1 MNDVHNFNPANP
13 ANPALT
19 EPALTPFDKKTNG
32 GPDRAVALQSYR
44 ERAAGYDRSSANILA
59 IRAMAIHLL
68 GVRPGDVVFDVACGT
83 GPTLLPLAA
92 MAGPEGRVIG
102 IEQSPEMAAIARA
115 RLAGAGEGTESDA
128 GTAAG
133 NAPMAGAAAID
144 IIEAPV
150 EDAVLPARADRM
162 LFCYTHDVLQNPH
175 ALANLFA
182 AAKPGARVVVV
193 GIRLVSWWLAPLNLL
208 TCWRTRHYLSTFRGL
223 SEPWAPLRAYCPDL
237 TVVRTYHA
245 GTSYLATGRT
255 PLAARTARTPRES
268 CQT

>member
-1 MNDVHNFNPANP
+1 MT
-13 ANPALT
+13 L
-19 EPALTPFDKKTNG
+19 FDKKTG
-32 GPDRAVALQSYR
+32 GAPDRTAALQSYR
-44 ERAAGYDRSSANILA
+44 ERAAGYDRSSTNILA

-83 GPTLLPLAA
+83 GPALLPLAA
-92 MAGPEGRVIG
+92 LAGPAGRVVG

-115 RLAGAGEGTESDA
+115 RLAR
-128 GTAAG
+128 
-133 NAPMAGAAAID
+133 AGAEADAAAVEV
-144 IIEAPV
+144 IEAPV
-150 EDAVLPARADRM
+150 EDAVLPARADRL
-162 LFCYTHDVLQNPH
+162 LFCYTHDVLQNPR

-182 AAKPGARVVVV
+182 AVEPGARVVVV

-223 SEPWAPLRAYCPDL
+223 AQPWAPLRAYCPDI

-255 PLAARTARTPRES
+255 PLTACTARTPRKSSE
-268 CQT
+268 T